1 MEGRQATTAQFAN
14 ARATIEGLERT
25 RDTLL
30 WRLEASAHEI
40 AAILAERLGTERYL
54 ADIDYQL
61 GELRAQEGEGCD
73 EDDAGYSGGGGG
85 GAVDGPKGDG
95 GDAEGENE
103 LEEIDEAVDQL
114 QE

>member
-1 MEGRQATTAQFAN
+1 MAAQSAR

-40 AAILAERLGTERYL
+40 GAILAERLGTERYL

-61 GELRAQEGEGCD
+61 GELRAQ
-73 EDDAGYSGGGGG
+73 AGYSGDEGNDGHGGGDG
-85 GAVDGPKGDG
+85 DAGDGPRGDG
-95 GDAEGENE
+95 GGTEGENE
-103 LEEIDEAVDQL
+103 SEEIDEVDEAVDQL